1 MMDKRLPLLADQ
13 LLLIERELRVR
24 GWWDSV
30 PPSPEA
36 LASEQPFCVD
46 TLSFEQ
52 WLQWIF
58 LPRMTFMLEAGMA
71 LPTASGIQ
79 AMGEEALRGRLAQ
92 AQPLLGLLAEV
103 DRLLQARS

>member
-1 MMDKRLPLLADQ
+1 MDERFPLLADQ
-13 LLLIERELRVR
+13 LLLIERELRIQ

-36 LASEQPFCVD
+36 LASELPFCVD

-71 LPTASGIQ
+71 LPTASGVQ
-79 AMGEEALRGRLAQ
+79 AMGEVAFRERLAQ
-92 AQPLLGLLAEV
+92 AKPLLGLLGEFDNLLEV
-103 DRLLQARS
+103 RP